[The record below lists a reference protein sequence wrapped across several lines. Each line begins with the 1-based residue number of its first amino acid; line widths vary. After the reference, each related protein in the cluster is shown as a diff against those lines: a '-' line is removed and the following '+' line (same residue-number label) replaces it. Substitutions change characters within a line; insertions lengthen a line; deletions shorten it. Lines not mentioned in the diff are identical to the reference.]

1 MNCFFFYNKS
11 INAFCFLGGSFLKLS
26 KRLFSCSLKTSIFS
40 SSKKNCASV
49 IPNALQIACSVSNF
63 GGEFLAFID
72 AIVDCVTIDSYPVAE
87 TVEEAKID
95 YGGNEANVSGN
106 VRARRGGCFGFVNDK
121 GQEIGFDCRSAAR
134 KSQFSVACDDP
145 NQGLRLCCPAGDAV
159 SK

>member
-1 MNCFFFYNKS
+1 M
-11 INAFCFLGGSFLKLS
+11 LG
-26 KRLFSCSLKTSIFS
+26 
-40 SSKKNCASV
+40 N
-49 IPNALQIACSVSNF
+49 VS
-63 GGEFLAFID
+63 ELCL
-72 AIVDCVTIDSYPVAE
+72 DCVTIDSYPVAE

-106 VRARRGGCFGFVNDK
+106 VRARRGGCFGFVNGK